1 MVYFY
6 VLSNKNVLMK
16 LVVYQQRI
24 FCVKM

>member
-6 VLSNKNVLMK
+6 VLSNKTVLMK
-16 LVVYQQRI
+16 LVVYQQPI